1 MVYTHAL
8 YVKKDFEIMAAD
20 RFNPAWNPHYDF
32 SNPDNIRE
40 IERVET
46 YRLEMDDADYTS
58 GQNVDSP
65 WGSNQVL
72 EAKQENG
79 IDVCIKR
86 ITVKPGYMLSLQ
98 RHRGREE
105 LWEVKDGTLTV
116 ILDGKRYDVP
126 AGQSIS
132 MHRGAVHC
140 MINSSD
146 APVTVL
152 ETQSG
157 VCREEDNV
165 RLIDFNARP
174 TYPLT
179 SEVEFASALLYAAIQ
194 SDHAARYGFQNRPH
208 DALLK

>member
-1 MVYTHAL
+1 MSDH
-8 YVKKDFEIMAAD
+8 
-20 RFNPAWNPHYDF
+20 FNPAWNPHYDF
-32 SNPDNIRE
+32 NHPDNLRE
-40 IERVET
+40 IAKVDS
-46 YRLEMDDADYTS
+46 YRLDMDKADYAT
-58 GQNVDSP
+58 GQLVDSP
-65 WGSNQVL
+65 WGNNQVL

-105 LWEVKDGTLTV
+105 LWEVKEGTLTV

-146 APVTVL
+146 KPVVVV

-157 VCREEDNV
+157 ICREEDNI
-165 RLIDFNARP
+165 RLIDFNNRP

-179 SEVEFASALLYAAIQ
+179 SETEYESALLYAHIQ
-194 SDHAARYGFQNRPH
+194 NDHAEWYGFENRPH
-208 DALLK
+208 EALLRAGK

>member
-1 MVYTHAL
+1 MTD
-8 YVKKDFEIMAAD
+8 K
-20 RFNPAWNPHYDF
+20 FNKNWNPHYDF
-32 SNPDNIRE
+32 TNPDNLRE
-40 IERVET
+40 ITKVDS
-46 YRLEMDDADYTS
+46 YRIEMDKADYTT
-58 GQNVDSP
+58 GQLVDSP

-79 IDVCIKR
+79 IDVCIKK
-86 ITVKPGYMLSLQ
+86 ITVKPGFMLSLQ

-105 LWEVKDGTLTV
+105 LWEVKEGTLTV

-146 APVTVL
+146 KPVVVV

-157 VCREEDNV
+157 ICREEDNI
-165 RLIDFNARP
+165 RLIDFNNRP

-179 SEVEFASALLYAAIQ
+179 TELEYQSALLYAHIQ
-194 SDHAARYGFQNRPH
+194 NDHADWYGFTNRPH
-208 DALLK
+208 AALLAASKASA

>member
-1 MVYTHAL
+1 MSM
-8 YVKKDFEIMAAD
+8 DN
-20 RFNPAWNPHYDF
+20 RFNTAWNPHYDF
-32 SNPDNIRE
+32 TSADNQRE
-40 IERVET
+40 ISRVDS
-46 YRLEMDDADYTS
+46 YHLEMDKADYAT
-58 GQNVDSP
+58 GQLVESP
-65 WGSNQVL
+65 WGSNQVV
-72 EAKQENG
+72 EARRENG

-105 LWEVKDGTLTV
+105 LWEVRGGDLTV

-140 MINSSD
+140 MINSSAMD
-146 APVTVL
+146 VTVI

-157 VCREEDNV
+157 ICREADNI
-165 RLIDFNARP
+165 RLIDYNNRP

-179 SEVEFASALLYAAIQ
+179 SENEYRSAQLYAKIQ
-194 SDHAARYGFQNRPH
+194 NEHADRYGFGNRPSA
-208 DALLK
+208 ALLQSA

>member
-1 MVYTHAL
+1 
-8 YVKKDFEIMAAD
+8 MAVT
-20 RFNPAWNPHYDF
+20 FNPGWNPHYDF
-32 SNPDNIRE
+32 NDPGNQRE
-40 IERVET
+40 IAIVEN
-46 YRLEMDDADYTS
+46 YSLEADRADYKT
-58 GQNVDSP
+58 GQVVESP
-65 WGSNQVL
+65 WGSNQVI
-72 EAKQENG
+72 EARRENG
-79 IDVCIKR
+79 IDICIKR

-105 LWEVKDGTLTV
+105 LWKVEGGMLTV

-146 APVTVL
+146 APVIVM

-157 VCREEDNV
+157 VCRESDNI
-165 RLIDFNARP
+165 RLLDFNGRP

-179 SEVEFASALLYAAIQ
+179 SEIEYQSAKLYAEIQ
-194 SDHAARYGFQNRPH
+194 SEHAKRYGFENMPH
-208 DALLK
+208 RSLLSS